1 MELRWL
7 FVFVI
12 VGWFAYQVISPQGTI
27 SDLWI
32 KYHLHIKFVACI
44 IIIGIILFIPSLEN
58 ILKQNNSFA
67 ESIRQVVF
75 RDYYSKDIEERIQ
88 SGNQLVSGELP
99 ANTPTYEIKENQ
111 PNTIEISPVLR
122 NKIAASQHWRCTKCY
137 NSLQSDFSIINSGAI
152 CKKCVN
158 ST

>member
-1 MELRWL
+1 MKLRWL
-7 FVFVI
+7 FVFLI

-44 IIIGIILFIPSLEN
+44 IVIGILLFIPSLEN
-58 ILKQNNSFA
+58 LLKQNNSFA

-75 RDYYSKDIEERIQ
+75 KDYYSKDIESRIL
-88 SGNQLVSGELP
+88 SGNQLVSGELQP
-99 ANTPTYEIKENQ
+99 PILENKEKQ
-111 PNTIEISPVLR
+111 QNTIEINPVLR
-122 NKIAASQHWRCTKCY
+122 NKIAASQHWRCTQCY
-137 NSLQSDFSIINSGAI
+137 NSLQSDFSIVNSGAI
-152 CKKCVN
+152 CKKCVI